1 MIESNLVGALA
12 ALAAPEGRL
21 DAAAS
26 FARELGA
33 EALYA
38 FVRDGELPELAV
50 PAPGFLPTV
59 PATASWRALLGR
71 CLHEGQL
78 GCSLDHPGRDEQV
91 PAYVLTRSGLAL
103 VFLNLE
109 LVAPPAR
116 ALVWQLMPM
125 LASLL
130 RQEQSQQV
138 LLGNLQIARETAR
151 SASFL
156 AQTLDKTR
164 AQLEGTLQELAEQAV
179 SLQHAR
185 REAEDAS
192 RVKDEFLAMLG
203 HEMRN
208 PLSPIVT
215 ALHILRM
222 QGTRSKELEVIERQ
236 VEHLTRLVDDLLD
249 VSRVARGKIELSKR
263 HVEVSTI
270 LLQAC
275 EMATP
280 LLDQKQQVLH
290 LDVPETGLVL
300 HADPARLAQVFSN
313 LLTNAARYSPAE
325 GHVWLSARRD
335 DDEVVV
341 RVRDQ
346 GIGIERE
353 MLDSIFKRFVQA
365 KQDTDRSSGGL
376 GLGLAIVQNL
386 VELHDGTVR
395 AASEGKGLGSEF
407 TVRLPASVRRQSEV
421 PLRVMPA
428 TPGTRARILL
438 VDDNEDACELFA
450 RALRTRGHVVE
461 EAGDGPTALRMA
473 ESFLPTVAVLDIG
486 LPVMDGY
493 ELARLL
499 RQQPGQEHCKLIALT
514 GYGLPQDKQRA
525 REAGFDAH
533 LVKPVRI
540 EALESVIAQLQDCV
554 KMEQ

>member
-1 MIESNLVGALA
+1 MIESQLVEALA
-12 ALAAPEGRL
+12 ALAEPEGRL

-26 FARELGA
+26 LAQYLGA

-50 PAPGFLPTV
+50 PAPGFLATV
-59 PATASWRALLGR
+59 PAKASWRALLGS
-71 CLHEGQL
+71 CLHEGEL
-78 GCSLDHPGRDEQV
+78 SCRLDHPRRNEQV
-91 PAYVLTRSGLAL
+91 PAYALTRSGLAL
-103 VFLNLE
+103 IFLNLE
-109 LVAPPAR
+109 RLAPPAR
-116 ALVWQLMPM
+116 SLAWQLMPL
-125 LASLL
+125 LAVLL
-130 RQEQSQQV
+130 RREQSQQ
-138 LLGNLQIARETAR
+138 LLQGSLQIARETAK

-179 SLQHAR
+179 SLQRAR

-222 QGTRSKELEVIERQ
+222 QGTRSKEYDVIERQ

-249 VSRVARGKIELSKR
+249 VSRVARGKIALAKR
-263 HVEVSTI
+263 HVELSTI
-270 LLQAC
+270 ILQAC
-275 EMATP
+275 EMAAP
-280 LLDQKQQVLH
+280 LLDQKQQALH

-313 LLTNAARYSPAE
+313 LLTNAARYSPL
-325 GHVWLSARRD
+325 GSQVWLSARRE
-335 DDEVVV
+335 DEDVVV

-346 GIGIERE
+346 GTGIDSD

-365 KQDTDRSSGGL
+365 KQDNDRPSGGL

-386 VELHDGTVR
+386 VELHDGNVC
-395 AASEGKGLGSEF
+395 AASEGRGLGSEF
-407 TVRLPASVRRQSEV
+407 TVRLPASERRQSEV
-421 PLRVMPA
+421 SLRAVA
-428 TPGTRARILL
+428 ADPGTRARILL

-450 RALRTRGHVVE
+450 RALRARGHVVE
-461 EAGDGPTALRMA
+461 EAADGPTALLKAPR
-473 ESFLPTVAVLDIG
+473 FLPSVAVLDIG

-499 RQQPGQEHCKLIALT
+499 RQQLDQGQCKLIALT
-514 GYGLPQDKQRA
+514 GYGLPQDKQKA
-525 REAGFDAH
+525 RDAGFEAH

-540 EALESVIAQLQDCV
+540 EALEDVIARLQGAS
-554 KMEQ
+554 